1 MSEENIKVSN
11 YYLIGL
17 LKKRTTTIGYRIMQL
32 KDKKYVD
39 LRPDAVKNML
49 LKYPD
54 AMANIGLDNGE
65 IVGTQ
70 GTLERYAVIRETR
83 VDNRQLVIIKKV
95 ELENG
100 DLAGYIV
107 TDYRLQAFKFETPEN
122 IIAACMNPLRL
133 RLANGKIIEN
143 QNGTKFISPIQGN
156 YAVITISQDKYNS
169 LVKQVK
175 PVENR
180 EIKKPVENREID
192 VEVKNQNKIKE
203 LSVNTNNIKEGQQV
217 MENKIKEK
225 EAQTKEAQ
233 ANDVKRVTIDDFEY
247 VLGYELDANGKWVK
261 SGLNGYGIKFIGE
274 DSYLLKPCAQVDGIK
289 VVSIANAFKNV
300 RHAQIDLRDFD
311 IEDILHC
318 DGAFVGSKESW
329 TFLAKDVHLDSD
341 RFKRIFKGSDTT
353 IVSECGQCLEDIA
366 KTFGLKTVR
375 FNKTSVDSWFEDAV
389 KARSSGKG
397 MAVVLCGA
405 SA

>member
-83 VDNRQLVIIKKV
+83 VDNRQLIIIKKV

-122 IIAACMNPLRL
+122 IIAACINPLRL

-156 YAVITISQDKYNS
+156 YAVITISQNKYNS

-180 EIKKPVENREID
+180 EIKKPVENREI
-192 VEVKNQNKIKE
+192 VAVVKNQNKLKE
-203 LSVNTNNIKEGQQV
+203 LSININNIKEGQQV

-225 EAQTKEAQ
+225 EAQT
-233 ANDVKRVTIDDFEY
+233 NDVKRVTIDDFEY

-261 SGLNGYGIKFIGE
+261 SGLDGYGIKFIGE
-274 DSYLLKPCAQVDGIK
+274 DSYLLKPCAQIEGIK

-311 IEDILHC
+311 IDDILHC

-329 TFLAKDVHLDSD
+329 TFLAKDAHLDSD

-375 FNKTSVDSWFEDAV
+375 FNKTSVDGWFEDAV

>member
-1 MSEENIKVSN
+1 MSEENIKMSN

-54 AMANIGLDNGE
+54 AMVNIGLDNGE

-122 IIAACMNPLRL
+122 IIAACINPLRL

-192 VEVKNQNKIKE
+192 AAKSQSKLKE

-217 MENKIKEK
+217 MENKIKE
-225 EAQTKEAQ
+225 KEAQ

-366 KTFGLKTVR
+366 KNFGLKTVK
-375 FNKTSVDSWFEDAV
+375 FNKTSVNSWFEDAV

>member
-122 IIAACMNPLRL
+122 IIAACINPLRL

-143 QNGTKFISPIQGN
+143 QNGTKFISPIQGS
-156 YAVITISQDKYNS
+156 YAVITVSQDKYNS
-169 LVKQVK
+169 LIKQVK

-192 VEVKNQNKIKE
+192 AAIKNQNKLKE
-203 LSVNTNNIKEGQQV
+203 LSININNIKEGQQI
-217 MENKIKEK
+217 MENKIKE
-225 EAQTKEAQ
+225 KEAQ

-247 VLGYELDANGKWVK
+247 VLGYELDADGKWVK

-274 DSYLLKPCAQVDGIK
+274 DSYLLKPCAQIDGIK
-289 VVSIANAFKNV
+289 VVSIANAFKNAKHV
-300 RHAQIDLRDFD
+300 QIDLRDFD
-311 IEDILHC
+311 IDDILHS

-329 TFLAKDVHLDSD
+329 TFLATDAHLDSD

-366 KTFGLKTVR
+366 KTFGLKTVK

>member
-1 MSEENIKVSN
+1 MSEENIRVSN

-17 LKKRTTTIGYRIMQL
+17 LKKRTITIGYRIMQL

-83 VDNRQLVIIKKV
+83 VDNRQLIIIKKV

-122 IIAACMNPLRL
+122 IIAACINPLRL

-156 YAVITISQDKYNS
+156 YAVITISHDKYNS

-180 EIKKPVENREID
+180 EIKKPVENREMG
-192 VEVKNQNKIKE
+192 VAVKNQNKLKE

-225 EAQTKEAQ
+225 EAQT
-233 ANDVKRVTIDDFEY
+233 NDVKRVTIDDFEY

-375 FNKTSVDSWFEDAV
+375 FNKTSVNSWFEDAV

>member
-32 KDKKYVD
+32 KDKKYID

-83 VDNRQLVIIKKV
+83 VDNRQLIIIKKV

-122 IIAACMNPLRL
+122 IIAACINPLRL

-143 QNGTKFISPIQGN
+143 QNGTKFIRPIQGN

-169 LVKQVK
+169 LVKKVK
-175 PVENR
+175 PMENR
-180 EIKKPVENREID
+180 EIKKPVENRELAA
-192 VEVKNQNKIKE
+192 VAKSQSKLKE
-203 LSVNTNNIKEGQQV
+203 LSINTNNIKEGQQV
-217 MENKIKEK
+217 MENKIKE
-225 EAQTKEAQ
+225 KEAQ

-274 DSYLLKPCAQVDGIK
+274 DSYLLKPCAQIEGIK

-311 IEDILHC
+311 IDDILHC
-318 DGAFVGSKESW
+318 DGAFLGSKESW

-353 IVSECGQCLEDIA
+353 IVSECGQCLENIA

-375 FNKTSVDSWFEDAV
+375 FNKTSVDGWFEDAV

>member
-122 IIAACMNPLRL
+122 IIAACINPLRL

-156 YAVITISQDKYNS
+156 YAAITISQNKYNS

-180 EIKKPVENREID
+180 EIKKPVENREIAA
-192 VEVKNQNKIKE
+192 VAKNQSKLKE
-203 LSVNTNNIKEGQQV
+203 LSINTNNIKEGQQV

-225 EAQTKEAQ
+225 EAQT
-233 ANDVKRVTIDDFEY
+233 NDVKRVTIDDFEY

-274 DSYLLKPCAQVDGIK
+274 DSYLLKPCAQIEGIK

-311 IEDILHC
+311 IDDILHC

-353 IVSECGQCLEDIA
+353 IVSECGQCLENIA

-375 FNKTSVDSWFEDAV
+375 FNKTSVDGWFEDAV

>member
-122 IIAACMNPLRL
+122 IIAACINPLRL

-192 VEVKNQNKIKE
+192 AAIKNQNKLKE
-203 LSVNTNNIKEGQQV
+203 LSLNINNIKEGQQV
-217 MENKIKEK
+217 MENKIKE
-225 EAQTKEAQ
+225 KEAQ

-274 DSYLLKPCAQVDGIK
+274 DSYLLKPCTQIDGIK
-289 VVSIANAFKNV
+289 VVSIANAFKNAKHV
-300 RHAQIDLRDFD
+300 QIDLRDFD
-311 IEDILHC
+311 IDDILHS

-375 FNKTSVDSWFEDAV
+375 FNKTSVDGWFEDAV

>member
-17 LKKRTTTIGYRIMQL
+17 LKKRTTTMGYRIMQL

-122 IIAACMNPLRL
+122 IIAACINPLRL

-143 QNGTKFISPIQGN
+143 QNGTRFISPIQGN

-180 EIKKPVENREID
+180 EIKKPVENREIAA
-192 VEVKNQNKIKE
+192 VAKSQSKLKE

-225 EAQTKEAQ
+225 EAQAKEDQ

-289 VVSIANAFKNV
+289 VVSIANAFKK
-300 RHAQIDLRDFD
+300 
-311 IEDILHC
+311 C
-318 DGAFVGSKESW
+318 K
-329 TFLAKDVHLDSD
+329 TCLD
-341 RFKRIFKGSDTT
+341 
-353 IVSECGQCLEDIA
+353 
-366 KTFGLKTVR
+366 
-375 FNKTSVDSWFEDAV
+375 
-389 KARSSGKG
+389 
-397 MAVVLCGA
+397 
-405 SA
+405 

>member
-122 IIAACMNPLRL
+122 IIAACINPLRL

-180 EIKKPVENREID
+180 EIKKSVENREID
-192 VEVKNQNKIKE
+192 AAKSQSKLKE

-217 MENKIKEK
+217 MENKIKE
-225 EAQTKEAQ
+225 KEAQ

-261 SGLNGYGIKFIGE
+261 SGLNGYGIKFMGE
-274 DSYLLKPCAQVDGIK
+274 DSYLLKPCAQIDGIK

-300 RHAQIDLRDFD
+300 RHVQIDLRDFD
-311 IEDILHC
+311 IDDILHC

-329 TFLAKDVHLDSD
+329 TFLAKDAHLDYD

-366 KTFGLKTVR
+366 KTFGLKTVK
-375 FNKTSVDSWFEDAV
+375 FNKTSVNSWFEDAV

>member
-122 IIAACMNPLRL
+122 IIAACINPLRL

-156 YAVITISQDKYNS
+156 YAVITISHDKYNS
-169 LVKQVK
+169 LVK

-180 EIKKPVENREID
+180 EIKKPVENREIEA
-192 VEVKNQNKIKE
+192 VAKSQNKLKE

-225 EAQTKEAQ
+225 EAQTT
-233 ANDVKRVTIDDFEY
+233 DVKRVTIDDFEY

-366 KTFGLKTVR
+366 KTFGLKTVK
-375 FNKTSVDSWFEDAV
+375 FNKTSVNSWFEDAV

>member
-1 MSEENIKVSN
+1 MSEENIRVSN

-17 LKKRTTTIGYRIMQL
+17 LKKRTITIGYRIMQL

-83 VDNRQLVIIKKV
+83 VDNRQLIIIKKV

-107 TDYRLQAFKFETPEN
+107 TDYRLQAFRFETPEN
-122 IIAACMNPLRL
+122 IIAACINPLRL

-156 YAVITISQDKYNS
+156 YAVITISHDKYNS

-180 EIKKPVENREID
+180 EMGVA
-192 VEVKNQNKIKE
+192 VKNQNKLKE

-247 VLGYELDANGKWVK
+247 VLGYEIDANGKWVK

-366 KTFGLKTVR
+366 KTLGLKTVR
-375 FNKTSVDSWFEDAV
+375 FNKTSVNSWFEDAV